1 MYRTHK
7 VLLALAL
14 CGIQVF
20 CLTTETNLHAAEKPN
35 IVFIMADDLGIGDL
49 GCYNSESKIPTPH
62 MDALAKAGMR
72 FNDAHSPSSVCTP
85 TRYGVLTGRYAWRT
99 RLKNGV
105 CWGYSRSLINPG
117 RETVASI
124 LKSQGYQT
132 ACVGKWH
139 LGFQAADL
147 TADDFP
153 VASSNIEENHPH
165 AVDYFKPLTPGPNDF
180 GFDYF
185 FGIPASL
192 DMDPYVYVEND
203 RPVELP
209 TGAVA
214 KSNHRRQKGGGFW
227 RGGKAGP
234 DFKHIDVLPKTAGKA
249 VEWLSARDGKQPFF
263 LYFPL
268 SAPHTPW
275 LPTEAHRGKAKA
287 GYYGDFVNQCDA
299 VVGQIMA
306 ALEEIGQA
314 DNTLL
319 IMTSDNGSHWV
330 PGDIPK
336 YNHRANL
343 HYRGQKADIWEGG
356 HRVPFIARWPSGI
369 KPGTESDQTI
379 CLTDLLSTAAELSG
393 GAVPNTA
400 GEDSFSIVPALQGK
414 TTQIRSST
422 IHHSLNGTFAIRIG
436 DWKLIEANLGSGG
449 FSAPRVVKPTAES
462 PAGQLYNLKNDPS
475 ETENLWE
482 KHPEVVARMLA
493 ELNKTRDAGRSR

>member
-20 CLTTETNLHAAEKPN
+20 CLTSETNLHAAEKPN

-192 DMDPYVYVEND
+192 DMDPYVYVCLLYTSPSPRD
-203 RPVELP
+203 R
-209 TGAVA
+209 T
-214 KSNHRRQKGGGFW
+214 
-227 RGGKAGP
+227 
-234 DFKHIDVLPKTAGKA
+234 
-249 VEWLSARDGKQPFF
+249 
-263 LYFPL
+263 
-268 SAPHTPW
+268 
-275 LPTEAHRGKAKA
+275 
-287 GYYGDFVNQCDA
+287 
-299 VVGQIMA
+299 
-306 ALEEIGQA
+306 
-314 DNTLL
+314 
-319 IMTSDNGSHWV
+319 
-330 PGDIPK
+330 
-336 YNHRANL
+336 
-343 HYRGQKADIWEGG
+343 
-356 HRVPFIARWPSGI
+356 
-369 KPGTESDQTI
+369 
-379 CLTDLLSTAAELSG
+379 
-393 GAVPNTA
+393 
-400 GEDSFSIVPALQGK
+400 
-414 TTQIRSST
+414 
-422 IHHSLNGTFAIRIG
+422 
-436 DWKLIEANLGSGG
+436 
-449 FSAPRVVKPTAES
+449 
-462 PAGQLYNLKNDPS
+462 
-475 ETENLWE
+475 
-482 KHPEVVARMLA
+482 
-493 ELNKTRDAGRSR
+493 RSRMPSSA